1 MAPRMWATTERPV
14 KGLHLD
20 QHNPRL
26 PEATSSSPRE
36 IIQHLFDH
44 DKALEIAT
52 SIATRGYFANEPL
65 LAIEEEGRT
74 IVVEGN
80 RRLAALKALLD
91 PALVHGA
98 DGKALEKLS
107 AKGAITTVP
116 VTIAPDRRS
125 TDPQLAGRHVGSSV
139 LAWEAENRA
148 RFILKK
154 LSEGY
159 DDAELEDRLGFSPT
173 DVQKARQTKA
183 IADMARSLDL
193 DAELHAKLE
202 SPRAQVFSTIGRVF
216 DSTVGRKYLGIE
228 PDQKSGVRGTT
239 SPEHFRPAFKK
250 LVVDVIKG
258 DASSRS
264 LNTNEHIADYFDKAG
279 IKPAK
284 GRGRFV
290 PDDITSGKS
299 APLSAKA
306 ASVSP
311 AKHTKKETTRVVPRS
326 FQVYFGTRRLKA
338 IRDELTK
345 MDRDEFPNAG
355 AVLLRVF
362 LELSI
367 AHYLEKTGELKK
379 LKEALA
385 AKNKVPP
392 RLTMQHMINHL
403 LPLAKGRLEAREA
416 IRVEKALRYD
426 EAAPFSIRELHDFVH
441 SEDQPNARD
450 IKTFW
455 LRAEPLF
462 KLMLERET

>member
-1 MAPRMWATTERPV
+1 MAPQLWATTERPV

-20 QHNPRL
+20 QLNPRL
-26 PEATSSSPRE
+26 PEATGNSPRE

-44 DKALEIAT
+44 DKTLEIAT

-65 LAIEEEGRT
+65 LVIEEKGRA

-91 PALVHGA
+91 PRLVRGS

-107 AKGAITTVP
+107 AKSAALTAVP

-159 DDAELEDRLGFSPT
+159 DDAELEDRLGFSPS

-183 IADMARSLDL
+183 IAEMARSLDL

-228 PDQKSGVRGTT
+228 PDQKSGVRGIT
-239 SPEHFRPAFKK
+239 SAEHFKPAFKK

-258 DASSRS
+258 TASSRS

-284 GRGRFV
+284 GRGRFA
-290 PDDITSGKS
+290 PEDITSGKS
-299 APLSAKA
+299 APSSAKA
-306 ASVSP
+306 SAMSP
-311 AKHTKKETTRVVPRS
+311 AKHSKKDTTRVVPRN

-338 IRDELTK
+338 IRDELAK
-345 MDRDEFPNAG
+345 MDRNDFPNAG

-367 AHYLEKTGELKK
+367 THYLEKTGELKK
-379 LKEALA
+379 LKSALA
-385 AKNKVPP
+385 AKNRLPP

-403 LPLAKGRLEAREA
+403 LPLVKGKLEAREA
-416 IRVEKALRYD
+416 ISVEKALRYD

-441 SEDQPNARD
+441 SEDQRTPE
-450 IKTFW
+450 T
-455 LRAEPLF
+455 LRHSGCVLSQYSG
-462 KLMLERET
+462 